1 MTQVWQIQKPA
12 GNQEDKVSRDVP
24 CVWNLKRNDTRE
36 LIYKTDSQTQRT
48 NLSLPIGTE
57 S

>member
-1 MTQVWQIQKPA
+1 MTQVWQIQKPS